1 MLFRSVTPGA
11 FTFVE
16 EGTNNGSNGFVC
28 TNTGSITIGTTSIS
42 WVQFSGAG
50 QITAGAGLTK
60 TGNQLDVVGTA
71 NRITVNADNIDIA
84 ATYVGQ
90 TSITTLGTIGT
101 GVWQGTIVNPTYG
114 GTGVNNGSNTLT
126 LAGNVNHAGAFTQTF
141 TATANT
147 SVTLPTTG
155 TLATL
160 ANAETLSN
168 KTITSSSFSGSTG
181 AFTGNVT
188 IGGTLGVTGAS
199 TLASATVSN
208 LTSGRVTYAGASG
221 VLQDSANLTFNG
233 TTLTAN
239 TLAVTSNGTIGGTL
253 GVTGNVTLSANLTG
267 AGAATSTIDGFQ
279 IDGGTY

>member
-1 MLFRSVTPGA
+1 MLFRS
-11 FTFVE
+11 
-16 EGTNNGSNGFVC
+16 
-28 TNTGSITIGTTSIS
+28 
-42 WVQFSGAG
+42 
-50 QITAGAGLTK
+50 
-60 TGNQLDVVGTA
+60 
-71 NRITVNADNIDIA
+71 
-84 ATYVGQ
+84 
-90 TSITTLGTIGT
+90 
-101 GVWQGTIVNPTYG
+101 
-114 GTGVNNGSNTLT
+114 
-126 LAGNVNHAGAFTQTF
+126 
-141 TATANT
+141 
-147 SVTLPTTG
+147 
-155 TLATL
+155 
-160 ANAETLSN
+160 